1 MEQKGKTSKKRSII
15 IKYFS
20 KDIYIELM
28 RITMIADADNN
39 EKGAM
44 IKQLLRDN
52 NIPFEGLG
60 SGTNRMAV
68 LIEGYAVKIALDKDG
83 MIDNRREMLYTKQ
96 LQPYVVKVYE
106 STPNG
111 LIAVTEFVEIFTLA
125 EFHEHQ
131 DEMAAILSEISAQFL
146 IGDCGITGKNYVNW
160 GTRNDGTIC
169 ILDFAYIYS
178 VQYKIF
184 GCACNDEAL
193 LRYDKNFV
201 NLICP
206 ICGRKY
212 TFGEVRRKI
221 TKAQQE
227 TEIGDIRRLGYKLK
241 NSEEVVEV
249 VPEFEPK
256 KKSGKVKKELSEEEK
271 LLRAYRKGKV
281 LNQVYQDWDNPEAQ
295 NNI

>member
-1 MEQKGKTSKKRSII
+1 M
-15 IKYFS
+15 
-20 KDIYIELM
+20 
-28 RITMIADADNN
+28 
-39 EKGAM
+39 
-44 IKQLLRDN
+44 
-52 NIPFEGLG
+52 PFEGLG
-60 SGTNRMAV
+60 SGTNRMAI

-83 MIDNRREMLYTKQ
+83 MSDNRREMLYTKQ
-96 LQPYVVKVYE
+96 LQPYVVKVTE

-131 DEMAAILSEISAQFL
+131 EEMAEILSQISTQFL

-193 LRYDKNFV
+193 LKYDKSYV

-227 TEIGDIRRLGYKLK
+227 EEIGDIRRLGYNLK
-241 NSEEVVEV
+241 NSEENVQVI
-249 VPEFEPK
+249 PEFEPK
-256 KKSGKVKKELSEEEK
+256 RKSDKKKKELSETEK
-271 LLRAYRKGKV
+271 LIRDYKKGIIKD
-281 LNQVYQDWDNPEAQ
+281 QVTQDWDNPEAQ
-295 NNI
+295 NIN

>member
-1 MEQKGKTSKKRSII
+1 MNEQVKTGKKRSLI
-15 IKYFS
+15 IKYFT

-39 EKGAM
+39 EKGTL
-44 IKQLLRDN
+44 IKELLRKND
-52 NIPFEGLG
+52 IPFTGLG

-83 MIDNRREMLYTKQ
+83 MIDNRREMLYSKQ

-125 EFHEHQ
+125 EYHEHQ
-131 DEMAAILSEISAQFL
+131 DDMREILSIISKQFL
-146 IGDCGITGKNYVNW
+146 IGDVGITGKNYVNW

-178 VQYKIF
+178 VQYRIF
-184 GCACNDEAL
+184 SCACSDDSL
-193 LRYDKNFV
+193 LQYDKNFV
-201 NLICP
+201 NLNCP

-227 TEIGDIRRLGYKLK
+227 KEIGDIRRVGYNIT
-241 NSEEVVEV
+241 NSEEIVELN
-249 VPEFEPK
+249 PEFEPK
-256 KKSGKVKKELSEEEK
+256 RKDKKEKKELSEIDKMIED
-271 LLRAYRKGKV
+271 YRKGNINKST
-281 LNQVYQDWDNPEAQ
+281 QDWDNPDTE
-295 NNI
+295 NI

>member
-1 MEQKGKTSKKRSII
+1 MEQLKTSKKRSII
-15 IKYFS
+15 IKYFT

-106 STPNG
+106 CTPNG

-131 DEMAAILSEISAQFL
+131 EEMSEILSQISTQFL

-184 GCACNDEAL
+184 GCACSDEAL
-193 LRYDKNFV
+193 LKYDKNYV

-227 TEIGDIRRLGYKLK
+227 EEIGNIRRLSYNLK
-241 NSEEVVEV
+241 NSEEVVNII
-249 VPEFEPK
+249 PEFEPK
-256 KKSGKVKKELSEEEK
+256 KKSDKKKKELSETEK
-271 LLRAYRKGKV
+271 LIREYEKGNIKS
-281 LNQVYQDWDNPEAQ
+281 QISQDWDNPEAQ
-295 NNI
+295 NNL